1 MSFVDLDRDYAPKLE
16 MAGLHMG
23 HDLEIE
29 PGWQDG

>member
-29 PGWQDG
+29 LG